1 LNYEEKQI
9 EAAHRD
15 RAVGEW
21 AMRDSMEDGTIS
33 GQQRIEVSFD
43 EILDARDRR
52 AERQAYLSASHHT
65 PILSFTLNM
74 PGNVKRTPLSSFF
87 FDDRLMRFKAQ
98 LRAMGAVIVE
108 ELVFSERTGDEALLA
123 VSNLSSRSLKEL
135 AIAMEER
142 SIAGRLLDLD
152 VLDEES
158 APVKRASIGAVP
170 RRCLLCE
177 QPASV
182 CSSSRAHSPDEL
194 RDKVTH
200 MLEQAVFDV
209 LVDDI
214 VAMASKAS
222 SFELMVSLKPGLV
235 TYSDSGSHSD
245 MDRFTF
251 AKSQASILSYY
262 KDAFLAGWENIE
274 DEMSFFNLRLKGMK
288 AERRMFQATG
298 GINTHRGWIYITGIL
313 AAAVGLIGASVL
325 RGNGCLRSGGGT
337 PTEKCSDKAVAL
349 LSDTV
354 SSIARALEGSLESPL
369 FENVRRNMAD
379 HSVYTSPRAKRTLSH
394 SHLRGIREEA
404 ISGFPSIFHVGLPLL
419 SQSLKC
425 GEGEDLAGQR
435 TVLALLV
442 STEDTTLG
450 KRGGE
455 FAVTNVRQRILT
467 ALGLESE
474 PTCEELVRSVLDLTV
489 EDLHEHLRALSE
501 YFFEFRL
508 SCGGVADLLAGSF
521 LTLDLCLVTEKILVY
536 R

>member
-1 LNYEEKQI
+1 
-9 EAAHRD
+9 
-15 RAVGEW
+15 
-21 AMRDSMEDGTIS
+21 MRDSMEDGTIS
-33 GQQRIEVSFD
+33 GQQRIEVSLD

-52 AERQAYLSASHHT
+52 AERQAYLSTSHRT

-98 LRAMGAVIVE
+98 LRAIGAVIVE

-142 SIAGRLLDLD
+142 SIAGRLDLD

-158 APVKRASIGAVP
+158 TPVKRASIGAVP

-274 DEMSFFNLRLKGMK
+274 DEMSFFHLRLKGMK

-325 RGNGCLRSGGGT
+325 RGNGRLRSGGGT

-354 SSIARALEGSLESPL
+354 SSIAQALEGSLESPL
-369 FENVRRNMAD
+369 LKCVGTWRTIAYTHRRAQSELYRTLTFEGFAKKRSPVFRVFFMW
-379 HSVYTSPRAKRTLSH
+379 VYHFCLNRSNAERAKIWQGRELF
-394 SHLRGIREEA
+394 LR
-404 ISGFPSIFHVGLPLL
+404 
-419 SQSLKC
+419 C
-425 GEGEDLAGQR
+425 WCQR
-435 TVLALLV
+435 
-442 STEDTTLG
+442 
-450 KRGGE
+450 KI
-455 FAVTNVRQRILT
+455 Q
-467 ALGLESE
+467 
-474 PTCEELVRSVLDLTV
+474 RSVSV
-489 EDLHEHLRALSE
+489 
-501 YFFEFRL
+501 
-508 SCGGVADLLAGSF
+508 AGS
-521 LTLDLCLVTEKILVY
+521 LLLRTCVNVY
-536 R
+536 